1 MEESVKP
8 NIREELK
15 EFFADLFRT
24 DSETSEKDESELPP
38 ELLQVVKNVD
48 KGAENL
54 IDRKYT
60 PKRSKDL
67 LRKNSLRKNSLRED
81 LKGATKS
88 SPEIQSA
95 EFVKK
100 SKEELEE
107 NTK

>member
-8 NIREELK
+8 NIREGLK

-67 LRKNSLRKNSLRED
+67 LRKNSLRED
-81 LKGATKS
+81 LKEATKS